1 MSWRTVVIEENA
13 KLDYQLGYMV
23 VRKDKIIKI
32 HLSEISNVIIET
44 TAVSI
49 TSALLCELIK
59 NKIKVI
65 FCDEKRN
72 PLSELMPCHGSHD
85 SSRKIRNQIKW
96 DGFIKEK
103 IWTEIVRQK
112 ITCQKELLHYLGRY
126 KEDNIIKSYI
136 EEIKQGD
143 ETNREGHAAKVYF
156 NSLFGMNFTRD
167 DCCEINSALNYGYS
181 IILSAFNREI
191 SACGY
196 ITQIGIFHDN
206 IFNHFNLSS
215 DLMEPFRPL
224 IDKKVYFMNMDRFG
238 KDEKREL
245 LSVLNMEV
253 YIGGRKEYVNN
264 AIGIYCRSVFEAL
277 NEKDPSII
285 EFYRNEL

>member
-72 PLSELMPCHGSHD
+72 PFSELMPCYGSHD

-112 ITCQKELLHYLGRY
+112 IMCQKELLHYLGRY
-126 KEDNIIKSYI
+126 KEENIIKSYI
-136 EEIKQGD
+136 EELKLGD

>member
-1 MSWRTVVIEENA
+1 MKQT
-13 KLDYQLGYMV
+13 
-23 VRKDKIIKI
+23 
-32 HLSEISNVIIET
+32 
-44 TAVSI
+44 
-49 TSALLCELIK
+49 
-59 NKIKVI
+59 
-65 FCDEKRN
+65 EK
-72 PLSELMPCHGSHD
+72 
-85 SSRKIRNQIKW
+85 
-96 DGFIKEK
+96 
-103 IWTEIVRQK
+103 
-112 ITCQKELLHYLGRY
+112 
-126 KEDNIIKSYI
+126 
-136 EEIKQGD
+136 
-143 ETNREGHAAKVYF
+143 GHAAKVYF

>member
-72 PLSELMPCHGSHD
+72 PFSELMPCYGSHD

-112 ITCQKELLHYLGRY
+112 IMCQKELLHYLGRY
-126 KEDNIIKSYI
+126 KEENIIKSYI
-136 EEIKQGD
+136 EELKLGD

-224 IDKKVYFMNMDRFG
+224 VDKKVYFMNMDRFG

>member
-72 PLSELMPCHGSHD
+72 PFSELMPCYGSHD

-112 ITCQKELLHYLGRY
+112 IMCQKELLHYLGRY
-126 KEDNIIKSYI
+126 KEENIIKSYI
-136 EEIKQGD
+136 EELKLGD

-181 IILSAFNREI
+181 IILSTFNREI

-224 IDKKVYFMNMDRFG
+224 VDKKVYFMNMDRFG

>member
-72 PLSELMPCHGSHD
+72 PFSELMPCYGSHD

-112 ITCQKELLHYLGRY
+112 IMCQKELLHYLGRY
-126 KEDNIIKSYI
+126 KEENIIKSYI
-136 EEIKQGD
+136 EELKLGD
-143 ETNREGHAAKVYF
+143 ETNREGHAVK
-156 NSLFGMNFTRD
+156 
-167 DCCEINSALNYGYS
+167 
-181 IILSAFNREI
+181 
-191 SACGY
+191 
-196 ITQIGIFHDN
+196 
-206 IFNHFNLSS
+206 
-215 DLMEPFRPL
+215 
-224 IDKKVYFMNMDRFG
+224 
-238 KDEKREL
+238 
-245 LSVLNMEV
+245 
-253 YIGGRKEYVNN
+253 
-264 AIGIYCRSVFEAL
+264 
-277 NEKDPSII
+277 
-285 EFYRNEL
+285 

>member
-72 PLSELMPCHGSHD
+72 PFSELMPCYGSHD

-112 ITCQKELLHYLGRY
+112 IMRQKELLNYLGRY
-126 KEDNIIKSYI
+126 KEENIIKSYI

-143 ETNREGHAAKVYF
+143 KTNREGHAAKVYF
-156 NSLFGMNFTRD
+156 NSLFGMDSTRD

-245 LSVLNMEV
+245 LSVLDMEV